1 MSEEEAIKFAGLMED
16 YLNIPSFVCEMIEKQ
31 LEDNKYKEVVKY
43 IIQRRNEIE
52 SKENYIS
59 HKLGEKDKEI
69 ERLNNDIKVLLK
81 ENENKEKVIKAQDN
95 IIKEVRE
102 YIKKIPT
109 QPVIRVFKKE
119 LLEIL
124 DKEK

>member
-31 LEDNKYKEVVKY
+31 LEDNKYKEVVEY

-52 SKENYIS
+52 SKEDYIS
-59 HKLGEKDKEI
+59 QQQAINMWITKLEEKDKEI
-69 ERLNNDIKVLLK
+69 ERLHS
-81 ENENKEKVIKAQDN
+81 

-102 YIKKIPT
+102 YMNKHEIEEVYLDCKLYETKVYKDI
-109 QPVIRVFKKE
+109 
-119 LLEIL
+119 LEIL
-124 DKEK
+124 DKKEV

>member
-69 ERLNNDIKVLLK
+69 KRLNNIINEIEKDIKNLYTYGIKNNREQKDYLLNRLECLK
-81 ENENKEKVIKAQDN
+81 ELKGS
-95 IIKEVRE
+95 
-102 YIKKIPT
+102 
-109 QPVIRVFKKE
+109 
-119 LLEIL
+119 
-124 DKEK
+124 DKE